1 MNGHGK
7 SDRPI
12 LPEKP
17 PNKDGRRRLQLDYGE
32 PHTDTKAETPETAKG
47 TPTVRHVDDGPSAE
61 GVEERGLAKRN
72 SDQQPRSRTQSRN
85 DLRHALDRVRGAA
98 RKDRGLRFTALWHH
112 VYDVARL
119 REAYFGLKRNAAPG
133 VDGETWQQL
142 GEDQEAR
149 LLDLSDR
156 LRRGAYR
163 AKPVRRVFI
172 PKPDGRQRPIG
183 VTTMEDKIVQR
194 ATVEVLNAVYEADF
208 LGFSYGFRPGR
219 SQHDALDA
227 LMVGL
232 KTKKVNWVLD
242 ADICGFF
249 DAIDHGWMEKFVE
262 HRIADQRVVR
272 HIKKWLNAG
281 VLEDGKRTRSEVG
294 SPQGGSVSPLLANVY
309 LHYAFDLWAQQW
321 RSRHAR
327 GEMII
332 VRYADDLALG
342 FQYRA
347 DAVRFLTELR
357 ERFCKFGLELH
368 PNKTRLI
375 EFGRFA
381 AANRKERGMGR
392 PETFDFLGFTHMC
405 GQTRKGRFQVVR
417 QTMRKRLR
425 GKLLEVK
432 EELRRRLHHPVPE
445 VGKWLASVVRGH
457 FRYYGVPDNWY
468 ALSSFRLQVIR
479 LWHQSLR
486 RRSQRTRT
494 TWDRMKRLAKRWIPN
509 ARICHPYPEQRLV
522 VSTRGRSP
530 VR

>member
-1 MNGHGK
+1 MNGRGK

-12 LPEKP
+12 RPEKP
-17 PNKDGRRRLQLDYGE
+17 PNNDGQRRQQGHGTPYTG
-32 PHTDTKAETPETAKG
+32 TKAETPDTAKG
-47 TPTVRHVDDGPSAE
+47 TPTARHGDDGPPAE
-61 GVEERGLAKRN
+61 EVEERGLAKRN
-72 SDQQPRSRTQSRN
+72 SGQQPRSRTQSRN
-85 DLRHALDRVRGAA
+85 DLRHALDRVRRAA

-119 REAYFGLKRNAAPG
+119 REAYFGLERKAAPG
-133 VDGETWQQL
+133 VDGETWQQF
-142 GEDQEAR
+142 GEDLEGR

-163 AKPVRRVFI
+163 AKPVRRVYI

-183 VTTMEDKIVQR
+183 VTTVEDKIVQR
-194 ATVEVLNAVYEADF
+194 ATVEVLNAVYETDF

-219 SQHDALDA
+219 GQHDALDA
-227 LMVGL
+227 LTVGI
-232 KTKKVNWVLD
+232 KTRKVNWVLD
-242 ADICGFF
+242 ADIRGFF

-281 VLEDGKRTRSEVG
+281 VLEDGERTRTEVG

-309 LHYAFDLWAQQW
+309 LHYVFDLWAQQW
-321 RSRHAR
+321 RSRCAR

-332 VRYADDLALG
+332 VRFADDVVLG
-342 FQYRA
+342 FQHRA
-347 DAVRFLTELR
+347 DAARFLAELR
-357 ERFCKFGLELH
+357 DRFRKFGLELH
-368 PNKTRLI
+368 PDKTRLI

-381 AANRKERGMGR
+381 VASRARRGEGR
-392 PETFDFLGFTHMC
+392 PETFDFLGLTHMC
-405 GQTRKGRFQVVR
+405 GRTRKGWFKVVR

-425 GKLLEVK
+425 GKLEEVK
-432 EELRRRLHHPVPE
+432 TELRRRLHHPVPE
-445 VGKWLASVVRGH
+445 VGRWLASVVRGH

-486 RRSQRTRT
+486 RRSQRTT
-494 TWDRMKRLAKRWIPN
+494 MTWGRMKRLAKRWIPN
-509 ARICHPYPEQRLV
+509 ARLCHPYPEQRLV